1 MNNDIEIIIDNRE
14 NKIKEFFNNILKNNY
29 NIITAKE
36 LDLNNKLNNIIKYE
50 NLDLGDIVIKYKGN
64 IKYIIERKT
73 LKDLGESIKDN
84 RYHEQKQRMKY
95 TLDKNIKII
104 YLFESFFGYDT
115 LTKEIEISNLK
126 GNTILSAILSTT
138 IREDYGILLTKNVNE
153 TVWLLKE
160 IFKRMLTN
168 STKYFIETEYNIQRK
183 KSNDNINNCLFL
195 KRRKKDN
202 ITKDNILIIS
212 LSQIPGIS
220 EKIAKAI
227 SKHFNNMN
235 DFFIKLNNLNH
246 IDKINYLKDITYT
259 VKDNKV
265 RKLGKKHSENI
276 INLYFS

>member
-1 MNNDIEIIIDNRE
+1 MDNDIEIIIDNRE
-14 NKIKEFFNNILKNNY
+14 IKIKEILNNILNNNY

-36 LDLNNKLNNIIKYE
+36 LDTNNKLNSIIKYE
-50 NLDLGDIVIKYKGN
+50 NLDLGDIVIKYKGD

-95 TLDKNIKII
+95 TLDKNIKIV

-138 IREDYGILLTKNVNE
+138 LREDYGILLTKNVNE

-160 IFKRMLTN
+160 IFTRMLNN

-183 KSNDNINNCLFL
+183 KSNDDINNSLFL

-227 SKHFNNMN
+227 SKHFTNMN
-235 DFFIKLNNLNH
+235 DFFIKLNKLNH
-246 IDKINYLKDITYT
+246 NEKINYLKEITYS
-259 VKDNKV
+259 VKDNKI

-276 INLYFS
+276 VNLYFS

>member
-1 MNNDIEIIIDNRE
+1 MDNNIEIIIDNRE
-14 NKIKEFFNNILKNNY
+14 IKIKEILNNILNNNY

-36 LDLNNKLNNIIKYE
+36 LDINNKLSNIIKYD
-50 NLDLGDIVIKYKGN
+50 NLDLGDIVVKYKGD

-95 TLDKNIKII
+95 TLDKNIKIV

-138 IREDYGILLTKNVNE
+138 LREDYGILLTKNVNE

-160 IFKRMLTN
+160 IFTRMLN
-168 STKYFIETEYNIQRK
+168 NLTKYFIETEYNIQRK
-183 KSNDNINNCLFL
+183 KSNDDINNCLFL

-227 SKHFNNMN
+227 SKHFTNMN
-235 DFFIKLNNLNH
+235 DFFIKLNKLNH
-246 IDKINYLKDITYT
+246 NEKINYLKEITYS
-259 VKDNKV
+259 VKDNKI

>member
-1 MNNDIEIIIDNRE
+1 MDNDIEIIIDNRE
-14 NKIKEFFNNILKNNY
+14 IKIKEILNNILNNNY

-36 LDLNNKLNNIIKYE
+36 LDINNKLSNIIKYD
-50 NLDLGDIVIKYKGN
+50 NLDLGDIVVKYKGD

-95 TLDKNIKII
+95 TLDKNIKIV

-138 IREDYGILLTKNVNE
+138 LREDYGILLTKNVNE

-160 IFKRMLTN
+160 IFTRMLNN

-183 KSNDNINNCLFL
+183 KSNDDINNCLFL

-212 LSQIPGIS
+212 LSHIPGIS

-227 SKHFNNMN
+227 SKHFTNMN
-235 DFFIKLNNLNH
+235 DFFIKLNKLNH
-246 IDKINYLKDITYT
+246 NEKINYLKEITYS
-259 VKDNKV
+259 VKDNKI

>member
-14 NKIKEFFNNILKNNY
+14 FKIKEILNNILNNNY

-36 LDLNNKLNNIIKYE
+36 LDINNKLSNIIKYE
-50 NLDLGDIVIKYKGN
+50 NLDLGDIVIKYKGD

-95 TLDKNIKII
+95 TLDKNIKIV
-104 YLFESFFGYDT
+104 YLFENFFGYDT

-138 IREDYGILLTKNVNE
+138 LREDYGILLTKNVNE

-160 IFKRMLTN
+160 IFTRMLNN

-183 KSNDNINNCLFL
+183 KSNDDINNCLFL

-212 LSQIPGIS
+212 LSHIPGIS

-227 SKHFNNMN
+227 SKHFTNMN
-235 DFFIKLNNLNH
+235 DFFIKLNKLNH
-246 IDKINYLKDITYT
+246 NEKINYLKEITYS
-259 VKDNKV
+259 VKDNKI

>member
-1 MNNDIEIIIDNRE
+1 MDNDIEIIIDNRE
-14 NKIKEFFNNILKNNY
+14 IKIKEILNNILNNNY

-36 LDLNNKLNNIIKYE
+36 LDINNKLNSIIKYE
-50 NLDLGDIVIKYKGN
+50 NLDLGDIVIKYKGD

-95 TLDKNIKII
+95 TLDNNIKIV

-138 IREDYGILLTKNVNE
+138 LREDYGILLTKNVNE

-160 IFKRMLTN
+160 IFTRMLNN

-183 KSNDNINNCLFL
+183 KSNDDINNSLFL

-227 SKHFNNMN
+227 SKHFTNMN
-235 DFFIKLNNLNH
+235 DFFIKLNKLNH
-246 IDKINYLKDITYT
+246 NEKINYLKEITYS
-259 VKDNKV
+259 VKDNKI

-276 INLYFS
+276 VNLYFS

>member
-1 MNNDIEIIIDNRE
+1 MDNDIEIIIDNRE
-14 NKIKEFFNNILKNNY
+14 IKIKEILNNILNNNY

-36 LDLNNKLNNIIKYE
+36 LDINNKLSNIIKYD
-50 NLDLGDIVIKYKGN
+50 NLDLGDIVVKYKGD

-95 TLDKNIKII
+95 TLDKNIKIV

-138 IREDYGILLTKNVNE
+138 LREDYGILLTKNVNE

-160 IFKRMLTN
+160 IFTRMLNN

-183 KSNDNINNCLFL
+183 KSNDDINNSLFL

-227 SKHFNNMN
+227 SKHFTNMN
-235 DFFIKLNNLNH
+235 DFFIKLNKLNH
-246 IDKINYLKDITYT
+246 NEKINYLKEITYS
-259 VKDNKV
+259 VKDNKI

>member
-1 MNNDIEIIIDNRE
+1 MDNDIEIIIDNRE
-14 NKIKEFFNNILKNNY
+14 IKIKEILNNILNNNY

-36 LDLNNKLNNIIKYE
+36 LDINNRLNSIIKYE
-50 NLDLGDIVIKYKGN
+50 NLDLGDIVIKYKGD

-95 TLDKNIKII
+95 TLDKNIKIV

-138 IREDYGILLTKNVNE
+138 LREDYGILLTKNVNE

-160 IFKRMLTN
+160 IFTRMLNN

-183 KSNDNINNCLFL
+183 KSNDDINNSLFL

-227 SKHFNNMN
+227 SKHFTNMN
-235 DFFIKLNNLNH
+235 DFFIKLNKLNH
-246 IDKINYLKDITYT
+246 NEKINYLKEITYS
-259 VKDNKV
+259 VKDNKI

>member
-1 MNNDIEIIIDNRE
+1 MDNNIEIIIDNRE
-14 NKIKEFFNNILKNNY
+14 IKIKEILNNILNNNY

-36 LDLNNKLNNIIKYE
+36 LDINNKLSNIIKYE
-50 NLDLGDIVIKYKGN
+50 NLDLGDIVIKYKGD

-95 TLDKNIKII
+95 TLDKNIKIV
-104 YLFESFFGYDT
+104 YLFENFFGYDT

-138 IREDYGILLTKNVNE
+138 LREDYGILLTKNVNE

-160 IFKRMLTN
+160 IFTRMLNN

-183 KSNDNINNCLFL
+183 KSNDDINNCLFL

-212 LSQIPGIS
+212 LSHIPGIS

-227 SKHFNNMN
+227 SKHFTNMN
-235 DFFIKLNNLNH
+235 DFFIKLNKLNH
-246 IDKINYLKDITYT
+246 NEKINYLKEITYS
-259 VKDNKV
+259 VKDNKI

>member
-1 MNNDIEIIIDNRE
+1 MDNNIEIIIDNRE
-14 NKIKEFFNNILKNNY
+14 IKIKEILNNILNNNY

-36 LDLNNKLNNIIKYE
+36 LDINNKLSNIIKYD
-50 NLDLGDIVIKYKGN
+50 NLDLGDIVVKYKGD

-95 TLDKNIKII
+95 TLDKNIKIV
-104 YLFESFFGYDT
+104 YLFENFFGYDT

-138 IREDYGILLTKNVNE
+138 LREDYGILLTKNVNE

-160 IFKRMLTN
+160 IFTRMLNN

-183 KSNDNINNCLFL
+183 KSNDDINNCLFL

-212 LSQIPGIS
+212 LSHIPGIS

-227 SKHFNNMN
+227 SKHFTNMN
-235 DFFIKLNNLNH
+235 DFFIKLNKLNH
-246 IDKINYLKDITYT
+246 NEKINYLKEITYS
-259 VKDNKV
+259 VKDNKI

>member
-1 MNNDIEIIIDNRE
+1 MDNDIEIIIDNRE
-14 NKIKEFFNNILKNNY
+14 IKIKEILNNILNNNY

-36 LDLNNKLNNIIKYE
+36 LDINNKLSNIIKYE
-50 NLDLGDIVIKYKGN
+50 NLDLGDIVIKYKGD

-95 TLDKNIKII
+95 TLDKNIKIV

-138 IREDYGILLTKNVNE
+138 LREDYGILLTKNVNE

-160 IFKRMLTN
+160 IFTRMLNN

-183 KSNDNINNCLFL
+183 KSNDDINNSLFL

-227 SKHFNNMN
+227 SKHFTNMN
-235 DFFIKLNNLNH
+235 DFFIKLNKLNH
-246 IDKINYLKDITYT
+246 NEKINYLKEITYS
-259 VKDNKV
+259 VKDNKI

-276 INLYFS
+276 VNLYFS

>member
-1 MNNDIEIIIDNRE
+1 MDNDIEIIIDNRE
-14 NKIKEFFNNILKNNY
+14 IKIKQILNNILNNNY

-36 LDLNNKLNNIIKYE
+36 LDINNKLSNIIKYE
-50 NLDLGDIVIKYKGN
+50 NLDLGDIVIKYKGD

-95 TLDKNIKII
+95 TLDKNIKIV

-138 IREDYGILLTKNVNE
+138 LREDYGILLTKNVNE

-160 IFKRMLTN
+160 IFTRMLNN

-183 KSNDNINNCLFL
+183 KSNDDINNSLFL

-227 SKHFNNMN
+227 SKHFTNMN
-235 DFFIKLNNLNH
+235 DFFIKLNKLNH
-246 IDKINYLKDITYT
+246 NEKINYLKEITYS
-259 VKDNKV
+259 VKDNKI

>member
-1 MNNDIEIIIDNRE
+1 MDNDIEIIIDNRE
-14 NKIKEFFNNILKNNY
+14 IKIKEILNNILNNNY

-36 LDLNNKLNNIIKYE
+36 LDINNKLNSIIKYE
-50 NLDLGDIVIKYKGN
+50 NLDLGDIVIKYKGD

-95 TLDKNIKII
+95 TLDKNIKIV

-138 IREDYGILLTKNVNE
+138 LREDYGILLTKNVNE

-160 IFKRMLTN
+160 IFTRILNN

-183 KSNDNINNCLFL
+183 KSNDEINNSLFL

-227 SKHFNNMN
+227 SKHFTNMN
-235 DFFIKLNNLNH
+235 DFFIKLNKLNH
-246 IDKINYLKDITYT
+246 NEKINYLKEITYS
-259 VKDNKV
+259 VKDNKI

-276 INLYFS
+276 VNLYFS

>member
-1 MNNDIEIIIDNRE
+1 MDNDIEIIIDNRE
-14 NKIKEFFNNILKNNY
+14 IKIKEILNNILNNNY

-36 LDLNNKLNNIIKYE
+36 LDINNKLNSIIKYE
-50 NLDLGDIVIKYKGN
+50 NLDLGDIVIKYKGD

-95 TLDKNIKII
+95 TLDKNIKIV

-138 IREDYGILLTKNVNE
+138 LREDYGILLTKNVNE

-160 IFKRMLTN
+160 IFTRMLNN

-183 KSNDNINNCLFL
+183 KSNDDINNSLFL

-227 SKHFNNMN
+227 SKHFTNMN
-235 DFFIKLNNLNH
+235 DFFIKLNKLNH
-246 IDKINYLKDITYT
+246 NEKINYLKEITYS
-259 VKDNKV
+259 VKDNKI

-276 INLYFS
+276 VNLYFS

>member
-1 MNNDIEIIIDNRE
+1 MDNNIEIIIDNRE
-14 NKIKEFFNNILKNNY
+14 IKIKEILNNILNNNY

-36 LDLNNKLNNIIKYE
+36 LDINNKLNSIIKYE
-50 NLDLGDIVIKYKGN
+50 NLDLGDIVIKYKGD

-95 TLDKNIKII
+95 TLDKNIKIV

-138 IREDYGILLTKNVNE
+138 LREDYGILLTKNVNE

-160 IFKRMLTN
+160 IFTRMLNN

-183 KSNDNINNCLFL
+183 KSNDDINNSLFL

-227 SKHFNNMN
+227 SKHFTNMN
-235 DFFIKLNNLNH
+235 DFFIKLNKLNH
-246 IDKINYLKDITYT
+246 NEKINYLKEITYSE
-259 VKDNKV
+259 KDNKI

-276 INLYFS
+276 VNLYFS

>member
-1 MNNDIEIIIDNRE
+1 MDNDIEIIIDNRE
-14 NKIKEFFNNILKNNY
+14 IKIKEILNNILNNNY

-36 LDLNNKLNNIIKYE
+36 LDINNKLNSIIKYE
-50 NLDLGDIVIKYKGN
+50 NLDLGDIVIKYKGD

-95 TLDKNIKII
+95 TLDKNIKIV

-138 IREDYGILLTKNVNE
+138 LREDYGILLTKNVNE

-160 IFKRMLTN
+160 IFTRILNN

-183 KSNDNINNCLFL
+183 KSNDDINNSLFL

-227 SKHFNNMN
+227 SKHFTNMN
-235 DFFIKLNNLNH
+235 DFFIKLNKLNH
-246 IDKINYLKDITYT
+246 NEKINYLKEITYS
-259 VKDNKV
+259 VKDNKI

>member
-1 MNNDIEIIIDNRE
+1 MDNNIEIIIDNRE
-14 NKIKEFFNNILKNNY
+14 IKIKEILNNILNNNY

-36 LDLNNKLNNIIKYE
+36 LDINNKLSNIIKYD
-50 NLDLGDIVIKYKGN
+50 NLDLGDIVVKYKGD

-95 TLDKNIKII
+95 TLDKNIKIV
-104 YLFESFFGYDT
+104 YLFENFFGYDT

-138 IREDYGILLTKNVNE
+138 LREDYGILLTKNVNE

-160 IFKRMLTN
+160 IFTRMLN
-168 STKYFIETEYNIQRK
+168 NLTKYFIETEYNIQRK
-183 KSNDNINNCLFL
+183 KSNDDINNCLFL

-212 LSQIPGIS
+212 LSHIPGIS

-227 SKHFNNMN
+227 SKHFTNMN
-235 DFFIKLNNLNH
+235 DFFIKLNKLNH
-246 IDKINYLKDITYT
+246 NEKINYLKEITYS
-259 VKDNKV
+259 VKDNKI

>member
-1 MNNDIEIIIDNRE
+1 M
-14 NKIKEFFNNILKNNY
+14 
-29 NIITAKE
+29 
-36 LDLNNKLNNIIKYE
+36 
-50 NLDLGDIVIKYKGN
+50 
-64 IKYIIERKT
+64 
-73 LKDLGESIKDN
+73 KDFGESIKDN

-95 TLDKNIKII
+95 TLDKNIKIV

-138 IREDYGILLTKNVNE
+138 LREDYGILLTKTVNE

-160 IFKRMLTN
+160 IFTRMLNN

-183 KSNDNINNCLFL
+183 KSNDDINNSLFL

-227 SKHFNNMN
+227 SKHFTNMN
-235 DFFIKLNNLNH
+235 DFFIKLNKLNH
-246 IDKINYLKDITYT
+246 NEKINYLKEITYS
-259 VKDNKV
+259 VKDNKI

>member
-1 MNNDIEIIIDNRE
+1 MDNDIEIIIDNRE
-14 NKIKEFFNNILKNNY
+14 IKIKEILNNILNNNY

-36 LDLNNKLNNIIKYE
+36 LDINNKLNSIIKYE
-50 NLDLGDIVIKYKGN
+50 NLDLGDIVIKYKGD

-95 TLDKNIKII
+95 TLDKNIKIV

-138 IREDYGILLTKNVNE
+138 LREDYGILLTKNVNE

-160 IFKRMLTN
+160 IFTRMLNN

-183 KSNDNINNCLFL
+183 KSNDDINNSLFL

-227 SKHFNNMN
+227 SKHFTNMN
-235 DFFIKLNNLNH
+235 DFFIKLNKLNH
-246 IDKINYLKDITYT
+246 NEKINYLKEITYS
-259 VKDNKV
+259 VKDNKI